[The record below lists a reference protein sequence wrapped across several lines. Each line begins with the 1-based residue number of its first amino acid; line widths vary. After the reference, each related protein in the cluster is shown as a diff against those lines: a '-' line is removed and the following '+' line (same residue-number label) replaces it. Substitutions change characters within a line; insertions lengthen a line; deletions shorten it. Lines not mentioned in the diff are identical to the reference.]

1 MRIAKRLLGFKSL
14 VLIVNRESESWDPS
28 LLDVPLR
35 TCDLID
41 RGEDVRWGPCS
52 TLSDSLRQTCHE
64 SSDKKI
70 TKGKNTIFT
79 NILTEIYCGRD
90 HWKYE
95 RPAVNKEFHVKI
107 LLEEWDTRG
116 KSPVK

>member
-1 MRIAKRLLGFKSL
+1 MA
-14 VLIVNRESESWDPS
+14 
-28 LLDVPLR
+28 VPLR

-41 RGEDVRWGPCS
+41 RGEDVGWGPCS

-64 SSDKKI
+64 TSDKKI

>member
-1 MRIAKRLLGFKSL
+1 MA
-14 VLIVNRESESWDPS
+14 
-28 LLDVPLR
+28 VPLR

-41 RGEDVRWGPCS
+41 RGEDVGWGPCS

-116 KSPVK
+116 KSPVKQRAGTLYEEAVSHLGLCA